1 MSRQVLAGLQG
12 GQRRSFAIATLVTL
26 LGLVGAFGQW
36 ATVDL
41 GTADIFLHQ
50 FVVFELPGGLL
61 MLVLLGVAAF
71 LAPRVEAA
79 PLARLARALAR
90 QPWRSGLVVAA
101 LLAAGTHVVYHDHPL
116 SMDEYLVWFQSRVFA
131 AGRLTGELPPPLV
144 PWLI

>member
-1 MSRQVLAGLQG
+1 
-12 GQRRSFAIATLVTL
+12 
-26 LGLVGAFGQW
+26 
-36 ATVDL
+36 
-41 GTADIFLHQ
+41 
-50 FVVFELPGGLL
+50 VVFELPGGLL

-144 PWLI
+144 PWLIPRFFVGKFFDVGIVTGRVVPVHWPGFALLTTPFTSLGAPWLAHLVL